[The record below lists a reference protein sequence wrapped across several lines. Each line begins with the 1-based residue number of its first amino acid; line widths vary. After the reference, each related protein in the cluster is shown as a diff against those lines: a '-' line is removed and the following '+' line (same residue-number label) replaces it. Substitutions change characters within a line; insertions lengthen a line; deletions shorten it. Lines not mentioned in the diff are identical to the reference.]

1 MADRVLLGKAKHT
14 LGGSYVYGLW
24 VSKPTV
30 DVVDDDDVLA
40 DREDMIF
47 DSTNMDYGQTL
58 ARGYIA
64 GDAGATNV
72 TVTVRDGV
80 DPFVITRGLD
90 YLTKKMS
97 TRRSANANT
106 QSFFSTGGDY
116 VNVTVS
122 TSGSSSTITI
132 TPQPDLEP
140 DVAYIILQG
149 DS

>member
-1 MADRVLLGKAKHT
+1 MPDNRVQLGKR
-14 LGGSYVYGLW
+14 GSEYGLW
-24 VSKPTV
+24 VSKPGSEVTTC
-30 DVVDDDDVLA
+30 DQ
-40 DREDMIF
+40 EDMIF

-64 GDAGATNV
+64 GDAGATNI

-116 VNVTVS
+116 VSVTVS
-122 TSGSSSTITI
+122 TSGNSSTITI

>member
-1 MADRVLLGKAKHT
+1 MANRVQLGQR
-14 LGGSYVYGLW
+14 GSEYGLW
-24 VSKPTV
+24 VSKPGAN
-30 DVVDDDDVLA
+30 VLTC
-40 DREDMIF
+40 DQEDMLF

-58 ARGYIA
+58 ARGYIE
-64 GDAGATNV
+64 GDAGATNI

-80 DPFVITRGLD
+80 HPFVITRGLD

-116 VNVTVS
+116 VSVTVS
-122 TSGSSSTITI
+122 TSGNSSTITI

>member
-1 MADRVLLGKAKHT
+1 MANRVQLGKR
-14 LGGSYVYGLW
+14 GSEYGLW
-24 VSKPTV
+24 VSKPGAN
-30 DVVDDDDVLA
+30 VLTC
-40 DREDMIF
+40 DQEDMLF

-97 TRRSANANT
+97 TRRSANTNT
-106 QSFFSTGGDY
+106 QSFFTTGGNY
-116 VNVTVS
+116 VTVTVS
-122 TSGSSSTITI
+122 TSGNSSTVTI